1 MPITEFFKPKPKAKR
16 SGESEPIGETRSA
29 IQKSAPGLQHGEGK
43 GADIGPEFWEW
54 EGGRSGEAF
63 AVFEEDIRKIDI
75 DLKHIEPTRRSAR
88 LQTVVDEFPGQHD
101 KWELQ
106 AEDQQA
112 ILEFLPAY

>member
-54 EGGRSGEAF
+54 EGGRSGEAMQC
-63 AVFEEDIRKIDI
+63 D
-75 DLKHIEPTRRSAR
+75 
-88 LQTVVDEFPGQHD
+88 
-101 KWELQ
+101 
-106 AEDQQA
+106 
-112 ILEFLPAY
+112 LEFVGEAARVDSLVKSVMDATR

>member
-1 MPITEFFKPKPKAKR
+1 MPITECRSLNIIDVIKLEPVAPGSRIFQYPDKTRMSEKAYKAK
-16 SGESEPIGETRSA
+16 
-29 IQKSAPGLQHGEGK
+29 H
-43 GADIGPEFWEW
+43 
-54 EGGRSGEAF
+54 F